1 MMYNTYK
8 LGVHDTINRLRVRV
22 RYQTMSF
29 AYLDEK
35 PLLSLTGN
43 IVEFSKE
50 WHWLL
55 NKDELP
61 YCWDLDQFRIS
72 YFLCSL
78 TVRKYMA

>member
-1 MMYNTYK
+1 MYSTCK

-50 WHWLL
+50 
-55 NKDELP
+55 
-61 YCWDLDQFRIS
+61 
-72 YFLCSL
+72 
-78 TVRKYMA
+78 